1 MVVLLL
7 VFKAP
12 SIPSSTYWI
21 NILPTNSAR
30 GVPFLRTLFSTCI
43 CGFFNDCHSD
53 QCEVISHSFYLN
65 FSNKSNDEYLFMC
78 LLAISLSSL
87 EICLFRSF
95 AYFLIRL
102 LIFLV
107 LSCMRCLYI
116 LEINP
121 LSVLVKMLIIRE
133 MQIKITMRYH
143 LTLVRMASI
152 KKSTNNKCWRGCGE
166 NGILLHCWW
175 ECKLIQPYGRWFFK
189 MEIP

>member
-1 MVVLLL
+1 M
-7 VFKAP
+7 
-12 SIPSSTYWI
+12 
-21 NILPTNSAR
+21 
-30 GVPFLRTLFSTCI
+30 
-43 CGFFNDCHSD
+43 
-53 QCEVISHSFYLN
+53 ISHSFYLN

-121 LSVLVKMLIIRE
+121 LSVVEKMLIIRE
-133 MQIKITMRYH
+133 MQIKITM
-143 LTLVRMASI
+143 
-152 KKSTNNKCWRGCGE
+152 
-166 NGILLHCWW
+166 
-175 ECKLIQPYGRWFFK
+175 
-189 MEIP
+189 